1 MLNMFLEHG
10 NVYLKINSFQN
21 KICFSLRKL
30 STFYITHIHITHIIF
45 RKLRKAKEMLVEML
59 HWHFAKSLYN
69 VKPIEKEL
77 FVSQA
82 A

>member
-1 MLNMFLEHG
+1 MLHVE
-10 NVYLKINSFQN
+10 K
-21 KICFSLRKL
+21 
-30 STFYITHIHITHIIF
+30 TIHILKTTHIIF